1 LQIAISSLKLGY
13 ALVSMEQLPIGIGL
27 AAADGD
33 FERVEAWLAGGTAS
47 HPRSVSDVDN
57 DGWTLLTWIAIS
69 DESTP
74 EHVEFAR
81 DLISRGCPVDAQ
93 SSGPGPDGGHTA
105 LHCACE
111 SSGGAAPHI
120 QAAIVALLVAAGAN
134 VNIQAES
141 GSGRRTTPLFSILEA
156 SASTLDIVTTLL
168 RAGASLDCDGP
179 TRSFEER
186 LNEIAG
192 SRTEHG
198 VAIRNLVASVRA
210 AGSWKAHC
218 RLPHKQILRLRSLV
232 ARGRAKL
239 PRARRRSPRDRG
251 VRQERALEF
260 VARQGDNGIVWNILS
275 FWRATY

>member
-1 LQIAISSLKLGY
+1 MA
-13 ALVSMEQLPIGIGL
+13 QLPTLIGV

-33 FERVEAWLAGGTAS
+33 FERVERWLAGGTAS
-47 HPRSVSDVDN
+47 HPRSVTDVDD

-93 SSGPGPDGGHTA
+93 SSGPGPDRGHTA

-111 SSGGAAPHI
+111 SPGGAA
-120 QAAIVALLVAAGAN
+120 AAIVALLVAAGAN
-134 VNIQAES
+134 VNIQAEG

-186 LNEIAG
+186 LNEVAG